1 MCGRY
6 SLFLENNIRELNQI
20 VYGIEKRYHQAT
32 EKMKTGE
39 IFPTDMMP
47 VLAANDDKI
56 IPGLAAWG
64 FPEVSGKKIIINARS
79 ETVFKKPMFQESF
92 EFRRCVIP
100 STGFY
105 EWSRSMNRQKFL
117 FRLPQTELLY
127 MAGIWDIF
135 KGQPHF
141 VILTTEANKS
151 MEDVHDRMPLI
162 LSPKIIWD
170 WIFDSKKA
178 LQILSQTPPN
188 LEKQMEI
195 SQTEK
200 E

>member
-1 MCGRY
+1 
-6 SLFLENNIRELNQI
+6 
-20 VYGIEKRYHQAT
+20 
-32 EKMKTGE
+32 
-39 IFPTDMMP
+39 
-47 VLAANDDKI
+47 
-56 IPGLAAWG
+56 
-64 FPEVSGKKIIINARS
+64 
-79 ETVFKKPMFQESF
+79 
-92 EFRRCVIP
+92 
-100 STGFY
+100 
-105 EWSRSMNRQKFL
+105 MNRQKFL